1 MERAGVCT
9 MPAFFVYF
17 CVIKHFFE
25 KNADFFWWCGNFDV
39 ISPLLNS
46 TKILIFPSGIG
57 YCSQITSWW
66 AFFMPNNSLGKYT
79 AALSIKIHALRGIF
93 FEFSDGI
100 MAAVFLPLTLNSK
113 IQ

>member
-39 ISPLLNS
+39 ISP
-46 TKILIFPSGIG
+46 
-57 YCSQITSWW
+57 
-66 AFFMPNNSLGKYT
+66 
-79 AALSIKIHALRGIF
+79 
-93 FEFSDGI
+93 
-100 MAAVFLPLTLNSK
+100 
-113 IQ
+113 